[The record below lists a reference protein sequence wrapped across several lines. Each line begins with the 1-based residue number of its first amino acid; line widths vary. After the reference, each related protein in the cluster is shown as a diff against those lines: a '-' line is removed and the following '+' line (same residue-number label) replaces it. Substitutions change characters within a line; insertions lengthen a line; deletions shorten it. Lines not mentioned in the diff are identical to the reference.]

1 MSIFGRRSKRAAR
14 RAASVDAPQL
24 PPPAFAITM
33 DELRSIER
41 VTLHAR
47 AQLRKLSD
55 SSAATVIDASG
66 SALVP
71 LLYERAGAAQALG
84 HSGIPMHVSEIAH
97 VEAAVL
103 NLESYAGH
111 EVVLCEGYTLLNRL
125 AFLKGQARV
134 TQEIGGVVTLPGE
147 AADTPKRTRS

>member
-1 MSIFGRRSKRAAR
+1 MSIFGRRSKRAAG
-14 RAASVDAPQL
+14 RAASVAAPQ
-24 PPPAFAITM
+24 PTPAFAITM

-41 VTLHAR
+41 VTFHAR
-47 AQLRKLSD
+47 AQLRKLSG
-55 SSAATVIDASG
+55 SSASTVIDASG

-71 LLYERAGAAQALG
+71 VLYERAGAADALG
-84 HSGIPMHVSEIAH
+84 HSGVPMLVSEIAH
-97 VEAAVL
+97 VEAAVV

-111 EVVLCEGYTLLNRL
+111 ETVLCEGYTLLNRL

>member
-1 MSIFGRRSKRAAR
+1 MSIFGRRSR
-14 RAASVDAPQL
+14 RAAGRAASAATPQ
-24 PPPAFAITM
+24 PSPAFAITM

-41 VTLHAR
+41 VALHAR
-47 AQLRKLSD
+47 TQLRELSG
-55 SSAATVIDASG
+55 SNLSTITDASG

-71 LLYERAGAAQALG
+71 VLYERAGAADALG
-84 HSGIPMHVSEIAH
+84 HSGIPMLVSEIGH

-103 NLESYAGH
+103 NLESYGGH
-111 EVVLCEGYTLLNRL
+111 EVVLVEGYTLLNRL

-147 AADTPKRTRS
+147 AADTPKTTRS

>member
-14 RAASVDAPQL
+14 RAASVDAPQ

-33 DELRSIER
+33 DELGSIER

-47 AQLRKLSD
+47 TQLRKLSG
-55 SSAATVIDASG
+55 SSSSTVIDASG

-71 LLYERAGAAQALG
+71 VLYERAGAADALG
-84 HSGIPMHVSEIAH
+84 QSGIPMLVSEIAH
-97 VEAAVL
+97 VEAAVV
-103 NLESYAGH
+103 NLESYDGH
-111 EVVLCEGYTLLNRL
+111 EVELCEGYALLNRL